1 MKEIEINNVKIKVE
15 NFIKHKDRKYFIM
28 ENPQYEERIG
38 EIFTIDDFIQ
48 LRNFLNDVI
57 NEF

>member
-15 NFIKHKDRKYFIM
+15 NFIKHKNRKYFIM
-28 ENPQYEERIG
+28 ENPQYEERLG